1 MVSVTSEKQFYTV
14 AQFAVPGSY
23 VGDMY
28 DIYEDNSVVIVDI
41 DRWFYANFEKSLD
54 LKEEYGY
61 PISFEEFEM
70 RYLETVPTDKVMTH
84 DDEVKTMKDN
94 IIHANIGSKKRE
106 KYMEELNKEDEI
118 AGESTNSQDE
128 VKVLR
133 ESLKEYGKSIKETE
147 ETGYIVEVST
157 REEFQSVIDYVGV
170 DTDLNL
176 FGDIE
181 GEDVYLYVKNNRWTY
196 SDKNYYNEHHNDIEY
211 ENYSEYSFND
221 FSMYLS
227 NDSQVHKQDMI
238 NHPIHYKQFSREV
251 IDTMQ
256 GMSTA
261 EEFKGY
267 LKLNAVKYLSRYQG
281 KNGVEDL
288 DKAIWYVTKLKE
300 VLEGEQ

>member
-1 MVSVTSEKQFYTV
+1 MTNKFMVSVTSEKQFYTV

-70 RYLETVPTDKVMTH
+70 RYLETVPTDNVMTH
-84 DDEVKTMKDN
+84 NDEVT
-94 IIHANIGSKKRE
+94 A
-106 KYMEELNKEDEI
+106 
-118 AGESTNSQDE
+118 
-128 VKVLR
+128 VK
-133 ESLKEYGKSIKETE
+133 
-147 ETGYIVEVST
+147 
-157 REEFQSVIDYVGV
+157 
-170 DTDLNL
+170 
-176 FGDIE
+176 
-181 GEDVYLYVKNNRWTY
+181 
-196 SDKNYYNEHHNDIEY
+196 
-211 ENYSEYSFND
+211 
-221 FSMYLS
+221 
-227 NDSQVHKQDMI
+227 DMI
-238 NHPIHYKQFSREV
+238 NHPNHYKQFSREV

-256 GMSTA
+256 GMSTP

-288 DKAIWYVTKLKE
+288 EKAIWYVTKLKE
-300 VLEGEQ
+300 VLEEEK

>member
-84 DDEVKTMKDN
+84 DDEAKAVADMV
-94 IIHANIGSKKRE
+94 
-106 KYMEELNKEDEI
+106 
-118 AGESTNSQDE
+118 NSPE
-128 VKVLR
+128 
-133 ESLKEYGKSIKETE
+133 
-147 ETGYIVEVST
+147 
-157 REEFQSVIDYVGV
+157 
-170 DTDLNL
+170 
-176 FGDIE
+176 
-181 GEDVYLYVKNNRWTY
+181 
-196 SDKNYYNEHHNDIEY
+196 
-211 ENYSEYSFND
+211 
-221 FSMYLS
+221 
-227 NDSQVHKQDMI
+227 
-238 NHPIHYKQFSREV
+238 HYKQFGREV
-251 IDTMQ
+251 IEIMSD
-256 GMSTA
+256 MSTN

-267 LKLNAVKYLSRYQG
+267 LKLNAIKYLSRYQS

-288 DKAIWYVTKLKE
+288 EKAIWYVTKLRDVLEKE
-300 VLEGEQ
+300 VM

>member
-1 MVSVTSEKQFYTV
+1 MVSVTSEEEFYAV
-14 AQFAVPGSY
+14 AQFAVPNSY

-28 DIYEDNSVVIVDI
+28 DSYGANTVIVVDI
-41 DRWFYANFEKSLD
+41 DRWYYVNFEKALT
-54 LKEEYGY
+54 LKEEYGF

-70 RYLETVPTDKVMTH
+70 RYLETVPTDNIMTH
-84 DDEVKTMKDN
+84 DDEVQAVSG
-94 IIHANIGSKKRE
+94 I
-106 KYMEELNKEDEI
+106 KYF
-118 AGESTNSQDE
+118 
-128 VKVLR
+128 
-133 ESLKEYGKSIKETE
+133 KETE

-157 REEFQSVIDYVGV
+157 REEFQSVIDYVGE

-238 NHPIHYKQFSREV
+238 NHPSHYKQFSREV
-251 IDTMQ
+251 IDTMK
-256 GMSTA
+256 GMSTP

-267 LKLNAVKYLSRYQG
+267 LKLNAVKYISRYQG

-300 VLEGEQ
+300 VLEEEQ